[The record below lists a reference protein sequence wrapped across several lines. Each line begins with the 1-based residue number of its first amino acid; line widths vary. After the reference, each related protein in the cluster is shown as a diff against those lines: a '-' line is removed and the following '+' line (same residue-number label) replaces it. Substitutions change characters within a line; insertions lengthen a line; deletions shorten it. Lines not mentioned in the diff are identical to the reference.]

1 MFKKRQTTAAVALA
15 SCWVLASPAWRTDD
29 TCAVPRQGKSPQ
41 EIIAMHTAWCQGHIV
56 RDAVIA
62 CMQEYK
68 LPSYW
73 AYRHWPLGSPRRQC
87 FSAGG

>member
-15 SCWVLASPAWRTDD
+15 SCWVLASPASPFCGLLNWRTDD

-68 LPSYW
+68 LPSY
-73 AYRHWPLGSPRRQC
+73 
-87 FSAGG
+87 